1 MNCSNHSKNFPQDF
15 ISLLDDMLT
24 DSASMGETD
33 FVDDLL
39 QLIGERL
46 VSLHDYYATSLNA
59 VQHYQRQIMEHKV
72 KSSVQQGDYTEV
84 AKFLNNDWH

>member
-24 DSASMGETD
+24 DSTSMGETD

-39 QLIGERL
+39 QLVSERL
-46 VSLHDYYATSLNA
+46 VSLHDYYATSLNT
-59 VQHYQRQIMEHKV
+59 VQYYQCQIMERKV
-72 KSSVQQGDYTEV
+72 KSPIQQDDYTQV
-84 AKFLNNDWH
+84 AKFLTNNC